1 MNAVRDEPYASTFQ
15 VHGAATVRSAVSGP
29 SNGLAAVHGC
39 IGSAFTFWTVQV
51 ARVTP
56 AEPAT
61 RLGLVELDG
70 RRFFR
75 RRQSGTFVGS
85 AGTTRDPHEDRAEP
99 PMLRSDCFCRTTFRR
114 DLDKKRSSRIIR
126 SRDVWLVV
134 VVLVD

>member
-61 RLGLVELDG
+61 RLGLVES
-70 RRFFR
+70 RRSPPNLQCCAPIVFVEPHFVVISTKSAHR
-75 RRQSGTFVGS
+75 ELSARAMSG
-85 AGTTRDPHEDRAEP
+85 
-99 PMLRSDCFCRTTFRR
+99 
-114 DLDKKRSSRIIR
+114 
-126 SRDVWLVV
+126 W
-134 VVLVD
+134 